1 MNKYR
6 YPRVP
11 NRRKRRF
18 HFALTW
24 IATGWRGANET
35 PDISR
40 YIRAIGKPIN
50 SLPVAKASS
59 RADFQLASRKK
70 LRLVSVAS
78 PLPWPRDV
86 VVNQ

>member
-40 YIRAIGKPIN
+40 FEYKVNNFREAGN
-50 SLPVAKASS
+50 SPSLACHSHGRNKSVRWLLP
-59 RADFQLASRKK
+59 
-70 LRLVSVAS
+70 
-78 PLPWPRDV
+78 
-86 VVNQ
+86 